1 MLVRYPLVKIL
12 NEIYFL
18 AKRGPD
24 RITTVP
30 VRAAGRGVPLQ
41 QQSQCSFIIFFF
53 LLITIQVI
61 ERISAST
68 SQHTNTSV
76 CVSGEIHHLLDL
88 GVNGVE

>member
-30 VRAAGRGVPLQ
+30 VRAAGRTAAAAV
-41 QQSQCSFIIFFF
+41 SMFIHYIF
-53 LLITIQVI
+53 LLANY
-61 ERISAST
+61 SS
-68 SQHTNTSV
+68 SN
-76 CVSGEIHHLLDL
+76 
-88 GVNGVE
+88 